1 MVSRYVVGVLGA
13 LVLGADAIS
22 TRPYWNAT
30 RTTVCADNCWS
41 TTTLYPECTEATSYV
56 TTTEWSTTTIWGEN
70 ETYTTT
76 YTQPA
81 STLTSYITVTE
92 GGSTGSS
99 SLVSSSSSSN
109 SYPQGTPSTSTYP
122 QGTPSI
128 SSYPQ
133 GTPSTSQPSQVA
145 TTVTAYVTT
154 SIYVVSD
161 VPGPTET
168 DWKTWVDP
176 FCFLTSM
183 RIDH

>member
-13 LVLGADAIS
+13 LALGTNAVS
-22 TRPYWNAT
+22 TRPYWNTT
-30 RTTVCADNCWS
+30 RTSVCADNCWS
-41 TTTLYPECTEATSYV
+41 TTTVYPECTEATSYV
-56 TTTEWSTTTIWGEN
+56 TETKWATTTVGGEN

-81 STLTSYITVTE
+81 STVVSYVTVTE
-92 GGSTGSS
+92 GRSTGSS
-99 SLVSSSSSSN
+99 SVDSTSWSPS
-109 SYPQGTPSTSTYP
+109 SYPQGTPPT
-122 QGTPSI
+122 

-161 VPGPTET
+161 LPGSTET
-168 DWKTWVDP
+168 DWET
-176 FCFLTSM
+176 
-183 RIDH
+183 